1 MSNKTGFKMADN
13 YQNAMG
19 NYIKVKASKITYD
32 PELMHIP
39 TANAVAGMV
48 SLFDARLVDP
58 FKVVEAENG
67 SYRLIDGVCSFM
79 ALREIMQKK
88 GRKDFEVMCR
98 VFTGLEREDIARM
111 YATHTDLR
119 RRLPMG
125 YKIRALEVAKD
136 PEILDFI
143 KVTRSSGLSV
153 KPGDAER
160 RNGHISAI
168 CTALKAYRK
177 LGKTEYLRM
186 LKLIH
191 KTWAGESWSLTMNML
206 GGMAGFMSSHDFN
219 CNTFVR
225 KMRYV
230 TYSEI
235 CDKAREFRGMSK
247 EGAFTAAIADL
258 FAEQV
263 DSKAIPEAV

>member
-1 MSNKTGFKMADN
+1 M
-13 YQNAMG
+13 
-19 NYIKVKASKITYD
+19 KASKITYD

-58 FKVVEAENG
+58 FKVVEVENG
-67 SYRLIDGVCSFM
+67 SYRLIDGVLSFM
-79 ALREIMQKK
+79 ALREIMQKR

-125 YKIRALEVAKD
+125 YKIRALEIAKD
-136 PEILDFI
+136 PEISPRRIPKGASAF
-143 KVTRSSGLSV
+143 TSSGRFSWSAHRSV
-153 KPGDAER
+153 PEGPP
-160 RNGHISAI
+160 I

-186 LKLIH
+186 LKLLH

-206 GGMAGFMSSHDFN
+206 GGMTGFMSSHDFN
-219 CNTFVR
+219 CNTFAR